1 MDISYI
7 KEKVRKQA
15 YDLSSHAHRER
26 QEEQIT
32 ISEIEKA
39 LLVGDIIEKYP
50 SDPRGGSCLVAA
62 EVENKPLHNSLR
74 QKR

>member
-1 MDISYI
+1 VDISYI

-32 ISEIEKA
+32 ISEIEK
-39 LLVGDIIEKYP
+39 LF
-50 SDPRGGSCLVAA
+50 S
-62 EVENKPLHNSLR
+62 
-74 QKR
+74 